1 MYMNK
6 ILSKL
11 KNYIALTLYGIS
23 TFNIYPNIDYNQYIS
38 TSEDMMRQSWERT
51 GKALQH
57 SIDTLGAIYEKKQS
71 TRTQ

>member
-1 MYMNK
+1 MGKY
-6 ILSKL
+6 LSKL
-11 KNYIALTLYGIS
+11 KHYIALILYGIS

-57 SIDTLGAIYEKKQS
+57 SIDTLGAIYEKDHPAS
-71 TRTQ
+71 S